1 MQFTR
6 EKRRWYSSRN
16 NHDRKTTP
24 NDPGPWQS
32 WYAAIDWVPVQF
44 QPNPEATAA
53 LPAES
58 QESNVVPPSI
68 DHEIDVDVCAVALDA
83 EARKHLILLAN
94 SIEVRLESLA
104 EEATYDEFDFSRR
117 WAAHVE
123 DRVEAINLAAAA
135 LRELAYGSNPSTQKK
150 PRI

>member
-32 WYAAIDWVPVQF
+32 WYAAIDWVPVQI
-44 QPNPEATAA
+44 QPNPEATAP
-53 LPAES
+53 LPAEF
-58 QESNVVPPSI
+58 QKSNVVPPSI
-68 DHEIDVDVCAVALDA
+68 DHEIDVDVCAVTLDA

-104 EEATYDEFDFSRR
+104 EKATYDALDFSRR

-123 DRVEAINLAAAA
+123 DRIEAIQLAARA
-135 LRELAYGSNPSTQKK
+135 LRELANCSPPSTGTK
-150 PRI
+150 PR